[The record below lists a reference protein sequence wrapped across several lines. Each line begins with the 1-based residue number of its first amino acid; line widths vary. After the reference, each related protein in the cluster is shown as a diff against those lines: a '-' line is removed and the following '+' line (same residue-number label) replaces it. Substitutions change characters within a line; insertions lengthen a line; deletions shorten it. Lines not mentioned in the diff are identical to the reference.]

1 MKITLTGKTAIVTAS
16 TQGIGLATARGLS
29 AAGADVV
36 INSRNQ
42 AGADAVAAA
51 ITKET
56 GVAVRGVAADM
67 GTAEGCAALMAA
79 VPSADIVICNQMFVG
94 WGDFF
99 AAGDEVWREA
109 WETNVVCGAR
119 LARHYLPDM
128 KQRGWGRFVFVSSES
143 ARNIQP
149 ELIPYGA
156 SKLALHALS
165 RGIAKLAA
173 GSGVTSNVVMPGPT
187 LSDGVK
193 GMLAPAVT
201 QEVSLEAA
209 ATGFVLA
216 NRSSSVLKRMATVD
230 EVAAMIIYACSPQ
243 ASATSGSVL
252 RVDGGVVEDVS

>member
-1 MKITLTGKTAIVTAS
+1 LKISLAGKTAIVTAS

-29 AAGADVV
+29 AAGAAVV
-36 INSRNQ
+36 INSRDQ
-42 AGADAVAAA
+42 ARADAAAAA
-51 ITKET
+51 IAKET
-56 GVAVRGVAADM
+56 GGVVRGVGADM
-67 GTAEGCAALMAA
+67 GTVEGCAALTAA
-79 VPSADIVICNQMFVG
+79 VPSADIVISNQMFVG
-94 WGDFF
+94 WGEFF
-99 AAGDEVWREA
+99 ATGDDVWRQA
-109 WETNVVCGAR
+109 WETNVVTGAR
-119 LARHYLPDM
+119 LARHYLPGM
-128 KQRGWGRFVFVSSES
+128 KARGWGRFVFISSES

-193 GMLAPAVT
+193 GMLAPAV
-201 QEVSLEAA
+201 QQGVSLQEA

-216 NRSSSVLKRMATVD
+216 NRSSSVLKRMASVD
-230 EVAAMIIYACSPQ
+230 EVASMIIYVCSPQ

-252 RVDGGVVEDVS
+252 RVDGGVVEDVN

>member
-1 MKITLTGKTAIVTAS
+1 MQITMTGKTAIITAS

-29 AAGADVV
+29 AAGATVV
-36 INSRNQ
+36 INGRTQ
-42 AGADAVAAA
+42 AGAEAAA
-51 ITKET
+51 AKIAAET
-56 GVAVRGVAADM
+56 GGKVRGVGADM
-67 GTAEGCAALMAA
+67 GTAEGCAALIAA
-79 VPSADIVICNQMFVG
+79 VPAADIVINNQMFIG

-99 AAGDEVWREA
+99 AIGDEVWRQA
-109 WETNVVCGAR
+109 WETHVVSGAR
-119 LARHYLPDM
+119 LARHYLPGM
-128 KQRGWGRFVFVSSES
+128 KERGWGRFVFVSSES

-165 RGIAKLAA
+165 RGIAKLMA

-193 GMLAPAVT
+193 GMLAPAVE
-201 QEVSLEAA
+201 QGMSLEEA

-216 NRSSSVLKRMATVD
+216 HRPSSVLKRMATVD
-230 EVAAMIIYACSPQ
+230 EVAAMVIYACSAQ